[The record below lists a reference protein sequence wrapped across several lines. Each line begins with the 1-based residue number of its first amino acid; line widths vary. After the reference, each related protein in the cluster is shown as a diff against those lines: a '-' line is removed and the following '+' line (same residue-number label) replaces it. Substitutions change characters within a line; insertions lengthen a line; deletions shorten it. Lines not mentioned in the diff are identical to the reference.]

1 MIPKIIHQTYKSQ
14 DLVNSCATFKFCQEK
29 TKKVYY
35 DYEYRFYSDSD
46 MMEYVKENF
55 SEYHEIFLTL
65 PAIMKADIF
74 RYFLMIKDG
83 GIYSD
88 LDYLWFHQIPHTAK
102 KCLLMEEL
110 SMDGYYT
117 ITGKNIANCVFA
129 SEKNFSFW
137 ISAVEEAFKK
147 IKKFPVPTKND
158 ARYILKT
165 SGPFLLEEIYKTSY
179 TNNDNIKVFDAN
191 LFNSEDFH
199 KTRTVK
205 IFKERSYWSGV
216 SSCSMID
223 HPRTQKLVKKFE
235 TFEGEHKYYGIHLH
249 TNSWFGSQGKKYNN
263 LVPRNLSD

>member
-1 MIPKIIHQTYKSQ
+1 M
-14 DLVNSCATFKFCQEK
+14 NSCATFKFCQEQ
-29 TKKVYY
+29 TKKVYH

-46 MMEYVKENF
+46 MVDYVKENF
-55 SEYHEIFLTL
+55 SEYYKIFLSL
-65 PAIMKADIF
+65 PVIVKSDIF

-83 GIYSD
+83 GVYSD
-88 LDYLWFHQIPHTAK
+88 LDYVWFHQIPYTDK
-102 KCLLMEEL
+102 KCLLMEEF
-110 SMDGYYT
+110 SVSGYYT
-117 ITGKNIANCVFA
+117 IAGKNIANCVFA

-147 IKKFPVPTKND
+147 IKKCPVPTKD
-158 ARYILKT
+158 VVRDILKT
-165 SGPFLLEEIYKTSY
+165 SGPFLLDEIYKTSF

-191 LFNSEDFH
+191 SFNSEDFY

-205 IFKERSYWSGV
+205 IFKERSYWSEV

-249 TNSWFGSQGKKYNN
+249 TNSWIGSQEKKYNK
-263 LVPRNLSD
+263 LVPRNLND